1 MPDGVPQQVHRERQ
15 MNWGIKLEDL
25 LAVLILLIMTL
36 GIAAYLQFIITSGL
50 NNAAYISQW
59 RIFP

>member
-1 MPDGVPQQVHRERQ
+1 